1 MYLIIAFG
9 QPYFSKYVLVQP
21 LENLDM
27 KWTKT
32 ATILSILFL
41 TSGFLWGQT
50 TLCWDSSASMAE
62 RNLEKDLSVL
72 EHIFKKEP
80 NQEVQLLL
88 FDVSIKEKTYRIVDG
103 DWQELKDELSNVV
116 YDGGNIYAHLE
127 NRIKY
132 EKTYVF
138 TDGKSIL
145 EQDELPLKPKSFIV
159 NSCADRNIDFLNRT
173 VLLTKSRLM
182 DFASMLPKNR
192 IKSASLAENETFRGT
207 IYIDN
212 QPAPNVR
219 ITVKGTE
226 EALLTDEAGNFT
238 VNAQIGDSILVSS
251 AANNTYKSLRVSSK
265 ENTKIFLEAN
275 IYTLEEVVL
284 VEERTKKRV
293 NTGLGKVDQDRLGYD
308 VKSIGD
314 EEITT
319 INTTVSSAVQ
329 GRFAGVRL
337 GQNEDLSQVI
347 IRNGGSSFTSNNYAL
362 IVVDGV
368 PLRQSN
374 SSRQE
379 IVDTS
384 FIDPENI
391 EDITVLKGLAATN
404 RFGSLGANGV
414 IMITTKNAVAGQGS
428 GKTYDQA
435 RLKNNVFDGKLNVKG
450 TTKINYV
457 EELASVPKAED
468 AYANYLQ
475 QRYIYGG
482 ISSYYID
489 VYDFFRPRNA
499 NLAMRIASNTME
511 GNKIN
516 YEQLRALFLKAGK
529 HKDHQL
535 QRLLAI
541 KLLEEFPNKIQSY
554 YDRAL
559 AHVTTGEYQMA
570 MDMFL
575 SILDG
580 SSNKNLKFDGLHK
593 RVRTELKDLIR
604 KHRTD
609 LNLSQVPA
617 SFFESTTLDARL
629 VFDWNDQ
636 NSEFDIQFVN
646 PQKRFF
652 EWEHTNLGNQE
663 RIGDELR
670 NGFSSE
676 QFDLTGDGIQGKW
689 IVNISYKGKRSN
701 AKNASPTYIKCRL
714 DYNYG
719 LPNSRYEEYELRLVE
734 TSDRQFF
741 FDFKI

>member
-1 MYLIIAFG
+1 
-9 QPYFSKYVLVQP
+9 
-21 LENLDM
+21 M
-27 KWTKT
+27 KWIKT
-32 ATILSILFL
+32 VPVLPIFYLA
-41 TSGFLWGQT
+41 SGFLWGQT
-50 TLCWDSSASMAE
+50 TLCWDSSSSMVE

-88 FDVSIKEKTYRIVDG
+88 FDIAIKEKTYQIVDG
-103 DWQELKDELSNVV
+103 NWQELKNELSNVV
-116 YDGGNIYAHLE
+116 YDGGNLYAPLKDK
-127 NRIKY
+127 IKY
-132 EKTYVF
+132 EKVYVF

-173 VLLTKSRLM
+173 ALLTKSRLM

-192 IKSASLAENETFRGT
+192 VKSESLAENETLHGT

-219 ITVKGTE
+219 ITVKGRD
-226 EALLTDEAGNFT
+226 EALLTDTDGKFT
-238 VNAQIGDSILVSS
+238 INAQIGDSILVSS
-251 AANNTYKSLRVSSK
+251 VANNTYKSLRVSSK

-275 IYTLEEVVL
+275 IYTLDEVV
-284 VEERTKKRV
+284 VFEERTKKRV
-293 NTGLGKVDQDRLGYD
+293 NTGLGKVDQDRVGYD

-314 EEITT
+314 DEITT

-384 FIDPENI
+384 FLDPENI

-414 IMITTKNAVAGQGS
+414 IMITTKNAVAGQAS
-428 GKTYDQA
+428 GETYDRA
-435 RLKNNVFDGKLNVKG
+435 RLKNNVFDGKLNVKS
-450 TTKINYV
+450 TTRINYV
-457 EELASVPKAED
+457 EELASTPKVED
-468 AYANYLQ
+468 AYTSYLQ

-499 NLAMRIASNTME
+499 KLAMRIASNTME
-511 GNKIN
+511 RNKIN

-529 HKDHQL
+529 HKDQKL
-535 QRLLAI
+535 QRLVAT
-541 KLLEEFPNKIQSY
+541 KLLEEFPEKIQSY

-559 AHVTTGEYQMA
+559 EYQTSGEYQMA

-575 SILDG
+575 SIMDG
-580 SSNKNLKFDGLHK
+580 SANRNLKFDGLHK
-593 RVRTELKDLIR
+593 RVRTELKELIR
-604 KHRTD
+604 KHRAD
-609 LNLSQVPA
+609 LDLSQVPA
-617 SFFESTTLDARL
+617 PYFESTTLDARL

-636 NSEFDIQFVN
+636 LSEFDIQFVN
-646 PQKRFF
+646 PQNRFF

-701 AKNASPTYIKCRL
+701 TENAAPTYIKCRL

-719 LPNSRYEEYELRLVE
+719 LPNSRYEEFELRLVE

-741 FDFKI
+741 FDFEI